1 MQYTVQHTTWYAYTE
16 PVPNCHNVVH
26 LAPRNTARQ
35 TCHAHQLQIEPAP
48 STLARRSDYF
58 GNAADYFAV
67 RGPLMGLKVT
77 AESKLEVA
85 EAPAFENVASPAWE
99 ELANARRGTYDRS
112 ALEILQFT
120 FASPRVRLFAD
131 MFRYAA
137 PSFPAG
143 RPILAAIRDLTT
155 RIHADFKFD
164 SRATTVNTPLDELLQ
179 LRRGVCQDF
188 AHLAVGC
195 VRSMGLAARY
205 VSGYLCTQPPPGM
218 PRLVGADA
226 SHAWASVY
234 CGAELGW
241 IDIDPTNDMFASDEH
256 ISIGWGRDYSDICPI
271 QGVFV
276 GGGDHTMGVSVDVV
290 PHSPE
295 VIPAQVGTQQ
305 QAQSQ
310 QQQ

>member
-1 MQYTVQHTTWYAYTE
+1 MQYTITHTTWYAYTE
-16 PVPNCHNVVH
+16 PVPNCHNLVH
-26 LAPRNTARQ
+26 LAPRDMPRQ
-35 TCHAHQLQIEPAP
+35 QCREHRLVIDPPPTT
-48 STLARRSDYF
+48 SARRLDYF
-58 GNAADYFAV
+58 GNQADYFAV
-67 RGPLMGLKVT
+67 RGAIMGLKVT
-77 AESKLEVA
+77 AESTVDVEVA
-85 EAPAFENVASPAWE
+85 PDYAALVSPEWE
-99 ELANARRGTYDRS
+99 SLLIGRAKTYDRS

-120 FASPRVRLFAD
+120 FASPRIRLFPE

-143 RPILAAIRDLTT
+143 RPILKAIRDLTT

-164 SRATTVNTPLDELLQ
+164 ARATTVNTPLDEVLH

-195 VRSMGLAARY
+195 VRAMGLPARY
-205 VSGYLCTQPPPGM
+205 VSGYICTQPPPGQ

-226 SHAWASVY
+226 SHAWASAY

-241 IDIDPTNDMFASDEH
+241 VDFDPTNDAFASDEH
-256 ISIGWGRDYSDICPI
+256 ISIGWGRDYGDICPI

-290 PHSPE
+290 PVERAS
-295 VIPAQVGTQQ
+295 
-305 QAQSQ
+305 
-310 QQQ
+310 